1 MKDAYKILGVAKTA
15 TAEQI
20 KSAYRKAAR
29 ERHPD
34 LDPGNPWAEDD
45 FKELTAAYE
54 VLSNPD
60 RRRQYDDG
68 EIDATGQP
76 RARRQTSGYDAQG
89 RARTRRWK
97 KDPFDTF
104 RQKKRQEQTI
114 KIDGANVS
122 YSLKLSAVEA
132 KDGGTKYISMTNGK
146 RLKVAIP
153 KNTKDGQVLRLKEQ
167 GMPGLGGGKAG
178 DALVTISVDPD
189 ARFRI
194 DGRDVH
200 VEVPVGLIEA
210 VLGGKVTA
218 PTLTGEVSVTVPEN
232 SNTGT
237 VLRLKGKGVKD
248 NDSGETGDQFVT
260 LKVVLPKQPDPELR
274 ALVEKWA
281 KKTGAKTG

>member
-1 MKDAYKILGVAKTA
+1 MKDAYKILGVAKSA
-15 TAEQI
+15 TPEQI

-60 RRRQYDDG
+60 RRRQYDAG

-76 RARRQTSGYDAQG
+76 TARRQTSGYDAKG
-89 RARTRRWK
+89 KARTRRWK

-104 RQKKRQEQTI
+104 RQKKRQEQTV
-114 KIDGANVS
+114 KVDGANVS
-122 YSLKLSAVEA
+122 YSLKLTAVEA

-153 KNTKDGQVLRLKEQ
+153 KSTKDGQVLRLKEQ

-194 DGRDVH
+194 EGRDVH
-200 VEVPVGLIEA
+200 VEVPVGLAEA

-232 SNTGT
+232 ANTGT

-248 NDSGETGDQFVT
+248 EDTGETGDQFVT

-281 KKTGAKTG
+281 KKTGAKAS

>member
-1 MKDAYKILGVAKTA
+1 MKDAYKILGVAKSA
-15 TAEQI
+15 TPEQI

-60 RRRQYDDG
+60 RRRQYDAG

-76 RARRQTSGYDAQG
+76 TARRQTSGYDAKG
-89 RARTRRWK
+89 KARTRRWK

-104 RQKKRQEQTI
+104 RQKKRQEQTV
-114 KIDGANVS
+114 KVDGANVS
-122 YSLKLSAVEA
+122 YSLKLTAVEA

-153 KNTKDGQVLRLKEQ
+153 KSTKDGQVLRLKEQ

-194 DGRDVH
+194 EGRDVH
-200 VEVPVGLIEA
+200 VEVPVGLAEA

-232 SNTGT
+232 ANTGT

-248 NDSGETGDQFVT
+248 EDTGETGDQFVT

-274 ALVEKWA
+274 ALVGKWA
-281 KKTGAKTG
+281 KKTGAKAS